1 MKWNKYTLK
10 TRTEAEDLIS
20 SMMQDAGIEGIEI
33 EDKVPLSQRDKEQ
46 MFVDILPDA
55 PEDDGVAYISFYL
68 EPEDDQAQM
77 LERVREGLDE
87 IRSWGVDVGEGTI
100 AASETEDKDWINNW
114 KEFFHQFYVDDI
126 LIKPSWEEVQPED
139 RDKLLIQID
148 PGTAFGTGMHETTQL
163 CIRQLRKYLT
173 PETVLLDV
181 GTGSGILS
189 IISLKLGAKQAVGT
203 DLDPCALEAVKEN
216 MEVNGIDPASFE
228 MLIGNI
234 ISEKE
239 VQDQVGYGCYDIVVA
254 NILAEVLVPL
264 TPVILSQLKPGGIYI
279 TSGIID
285 DKEDLVVKTVKDC
298 GLTVLE
304 VTHQGEWV
312 SVTARKEQ

>member
-1 MKWNKYTLK
+1 M
-10 TRTEAEDLIS
+10 
-20 SMMQDAGIEGIEI
+20 
-33 EDKVPLSQRDKEQ
+33 
-46 MFVDILPDA
+46 
-55 PEDDGVAYISFYL
+55 
-68 EPEDDQAQM
+68 
-77 LERVREGLDE
+77 
-87 IRSWGVDVGEGTI
+87 
-100 AASETEDKDWINNW
+100 
-114 KEFFHQFYVDDI
+114 
-126 LIKPSWEEVQPED
+126 
-139 RDKLLIQID
+139 
-148 PGTAFGTGMHETTQL
+148 
-163 CIRQLRKYLT
+163 
-173 PETVLLDV
+173 
-181 GTGSGILS
+181 
-189 IISLKLGAKQAVGT
+189 GT

-216 MEVNGIDPASFE
+216 MEVNGIDPSSFE

-312 SVTARKEQ
+312 SVTAPEGTVRDR

>member
-114 KEFFHQFYVDDI
+114 KQYFHQFYVDDI

-189 IISLKLGAKQAVGT
+189 IISLKLGAKHAVGT

-239 VQDQVGYGCYDIVVA
+239 VQDRVGCGCYDIVVA